1 MTLLFALTALAAIV
15 GCCLP
20 WLVVKEGRSLW
31 LLAPAA
37 VSLGLFA

>member
-1 MTLLFALTALAAIV
+1 MTLLFALTALAEIG
-15 GCCLP
+15 GCYLL
-20 WLVVKEGRSLW
+20 WLLVKEGRSLW